1 MCIRDRSNTS
11 ICLTI
16 TDPQISQL
24 PEVEQKD
31 FAKAITKRL
40 EEENVALD
48 IGAYRTAPAGLRIW
62 GGPTVDT
69 SDIVILLDWLDFIFA
84 EQIQIKIL

>member
-1 MCIRDRSNTS
+1 
-11 ICLTI
+11 
-16 TDPQISQL
+16 
-24 PEVEQKD
+24 
-31 FAKAITKRL
+31 
-40 EEENVALD
+40 VALD

-84 EQIQIKIL
+84 EQKQIKIL